1 MLKKITGAEFP
12 LAKIFSSEFDYHIPA
27 YQRPYAWTEEESG
40 TLFDDLYDFFRT
52 EDDDNYFLGSIVLI
66 KEDNNPHSDVIDGQQ
81 RLTTLTILLAALAS
95 HFDGEVKD
103 AFRGHLRSTFKTS
116 SCKNCWKLTLLL
128 WKMKHRRIFKLI
140 RGCYSNVLRKTSMV
154 ILNH

>member
-103 AFRGHLRSTFKTS
+103 AFRGHLREP
-116 SCKNCWKLTLLL
+116 
-128 WKMKHRRIFKLI
+128 
-140 RGCYSNVLRKTSMV
+140 GNV
-154 ILNH
+154 